1 VVRRCVDDL
10 TKSKIRRANP
20 RLSGAGF
27 YGDFAD
33 EGIVIREET
42 DGFRFLL
49 DLQKHDKAVAISK
62 VEELLARLK
71 K

>member
-1 VVRRCVDDL
+1 VLGLYDDL
-10 TKSKIRRANP
+10 
-20 RLSGAGF
+20 
-27 YGDFAD
+27 AD
-33 EGIVIREET
+33 EGLVIREEQ

-49 DLQKHDKAVAISK
+49 DLHKHDKAAAIGK